1 MRRILFAF
9 ALAIGSFAS
18 ASDLKFTLYP
28 PTHPEAGRKLT
39 MTVLIENTGQKAAPY
54 NIYTCPATK
63 VTSDWTKKVVQEING
78 CIEPLTNI
86 TIPAGG
92 RHIFTFELPKTLPS
106 EPYQAVTTLNDVPN
120 GHKATLKTSFTV
132 WDAPQVVQQVVMP
145 PVVLAGKPLTV
156 QIATTNLSGKVFS
169 QDLRLCYTTFIIR
182 DRLGRVVYQT
192 PAEQACTADIRP
204 TTLKT
209 GERPLEGW
217 RIETKLPAG
226 KYQLQHL
233 SSYGTPLTTFEVK

>member
-1 MRRILFAF
+1 MRRALLLTV
-9 ALAIGSFAS
+9 ALAGTAY

-28 PTHPEAGRKLT
+28 PTHPEAGRRLT

-54 NIYTCPATK
+54 NIYTCPETK
-63 VTSDWTKKVVQEING
+63 VTSNWTKKVVQELNV
-78 CIEPLTNI
+78 CVQPLTNI

-92 RHIFTFELPKTLPS
+92 RHMFTFELPKPLPFGT
-106 EPYQAVTTLNDVPN
+106 YQAVTTLNDVPN

-132 WDAPQVVQQVVMP
+132 WDAPQVIQQVVMP
-145 PVVLAGKPLTV
+145 PVVLAGQPLMV
-156 QIATTNLSGKVFS
+156 QIATTNLSSKVFS

-182 DRLGRVVYQT
+182 DSLGRMVYQT
-192 PAEQACTADIRP
+192 PNKQACTADIRP

-209 GERPLEGW
+209 GERHLEGW

-226 KYQLQHL
+226 KYQIQHL
-233 SSYGTPLTTFEVK
+233 SFYGTPMTTFEVK